1 MPNAGDFVRVLLKD
15 ETLDGIVIPSED
27 NYLVIKLASG
37 YNIGLENNK
46 IKKVTVLKKS
56 VSTKVKEE
64 KQPAKANITIL
75 HTGGTI
81 ASKIDYS
88 TGAVSAKFS
97 PSELKILFPELKKFG
112 KIRSILIGNFL
123 SENIRFEHYNKLV
136 KTIKKEI
143 NNTNGIIITHGTDTL
158 HYTSAALSF
167 MLQGINKPVVLVGAQ
182 RSSDRG
188 SSDSLLNLVSAARFI
203 EENIP
208 GVFVC
213 MHNSESDDSTI
224 ILKGVNCKK
233 LHSSRRDA
241 FKQINTKPV
250 ALISDKIKWIEKPKM
265 KKEKFKVYFLKDLK
279 IGMLKAHPHMF
290 VEEIKLFEKFDG
302 LIIEGTGLGHLP
314 VEKFDFSTG
323 ENEKIFKE
331 LSRLAKK
338 IPLFM
343 TSQTINGRINMEV
356 YSPGRKL
363 KKLGVL
369 GNYNTMTS
377 ETAFVKLAWA
387 VSNFKNVE
395 EVMMTN
401 FYGENSDRLEDGF

>member
-1 MPNAGDFVRVLLKD
+1 MPNAGDFIRVLLKD
-15 ETLDGIVIPSED
+15 ETLDGIVMPSGD
-27 NYLVIKLASG
+27 NYLVLKLASG
-37 YNIGLENNK
+37 YNIGLENKK
-46 IKKVTVLKKS
+46 IKKITVLKKV
-56 VSTKVKEE
+56 VSSRIKEE
-64 KQPAKANITIL
+64 KQPVKSDITIL

-97 PSELKILFPELKKFG
+97 PSELKTLFPELKKFG

-123 SENIRFEHYNKLV
+123 SENIRFEHYNKLAR
-136 KTIKKEI
+136 TIKKEI
-143 NNTNGIIITHGTDTL
+143 DNTKGIIITHGTDTL

-188 SSDSLLNLVSAARFI
+188 SSDASLNLISAAKFI
-203 EENIP
+203 KEKIP

-213 MHNSESDDSTI
+213 MHNSESDDSVI
-224 ILKGVNCKK
+224 IMNGVNCKK

-241 FKQINTKPV
+241 FKPINIEPV
-250 ALISDKIKWIEKPKM
+250 ALISEKIKWIEKPKM
-265 KKEKFKVYFLKDLK
+265 KKEKFKVYYLKDLK
-279 IGMLKAHPHMF
+279 IGILKVHPQMF
-290 VEEIKLFEKFDG
+290 VEELKTFEKFDG

-314 VEKFDFSTG
+314 VEKFDSLTY

-331 LSRLAKK
+331 ISRLSKK
-338 IPLFM
+338 IPIFM

-363 KKLGVL
+363 KKIGVL

-377 ETAFVKLAWA
+377 ETAFVKLAW
-387 VSNFKNVE
+387 VLSNFKNVD
-395 EVMMTN
+395 EVMMNN
-401 FYGENSDRLEDGF
+401 FFGENSDRLKDGF

>member
-1 MPNAGDFVRVLLKD
+1 MPNAGDFVRVVLKD
-15 ETLDGIVIPSED
+15 ETLDGIVMPSED
-27 NYLVIKLASG
+27 NYLVLKLASG
-37 YNIGLENNK
+37 YNIGLEN
-46 IKKVTVLKKS
+46 KKVKKITVLKKS
-56 VSTKVKEE
+56 VSSRTKKE
-64 KQPAKANITIL
+64 KQPVKADITIL

-97 PSELKILFPELKKFG
+97 PSELKTLFPELKKFG

-143 NNTNGIIITHGTDTL
+143 DNTQGIIITHGTDTL

-167 MLQGINKPVVLVGAQ
+167 MLQGLNKPVVLVGAQ

-188 SSDSLLNLVSAARFI
+188 SSDASLNLVSAAKFI
-203 EENIP
+203 KEKIP

-213 MHNSESDDSTI
+213 MHNSENDDSAI
-224 ILKGVNCKK
+224 IMNGANCKK

-241 FKQINTKPV
+241 FKPINIEPV
-250 ALISDKIKWIEKPKM
+250 ALISEKIKWIEKPK
-265 KKEKFKVYFLKDLK
+265 KTVEKLKVYYLKNLK
-279 IGMLKAHPHMF
+279 IGILKAHPQMF
-290 VEEIKLFEKFDG
+290 VEEIKTFENFDG

-314 VEKFDFSTG
+314 VEKFDSSTL
-323 ENEKIFKE
+323 ENERIFKE
-331 LSRLAKK
+331 LSRLTKK
-338 IPLFM
+338 IPVFM
-343 TSQTINGRINMEV
+343 TSQTISGRVNMEV

-369 GNYNTMTS
+369 GNYSTMTS

-387 VSNFKNVE
+387 LSNFKNVE

-401 FYGENSDRLEDGF
+401 FFGENSDRLKDGF

>member
-15 ETLDGIVIPSED
+15 ETLDGIVMPSED
-27 NYLVIKLASG
+27 KDLVLKLASG
-37 YNIGLENNK
+37 YNIGLEKNK
-46 IKKVTVLKKS
+46 IKKLTVLKKS
-56 VSTKVKEE
+56 VSSKTKNE
-64 KQPAKANITIL
+64 KQPSKADITIL

-97 PSELKILFPELKKFG
+97 PSEIKALFPELKNFG
-112 KIRSILIGNFL
+112 KIRSLLIGNFL
-123 SENIRFEHYNKLV
+123 SENIRFEQYNKLARA
-136 KTIKKEI
+136 IKKELS
-143 NNTNGIIITHGTDTL
+143 NTNGIIITHGTDTL

-188 SSDSLLNLVSAARFI
+188 SSDASLNLVSAAKFI
-203 EENIP
+203 KEKVP

-213 MHNSESDDSTI
+213 MHNSESDDSALI
-224 ILKGVNCKK
+224 MKGVNCKK

-241 FKQINTKPV
+241 FKPVNIEPV
-250 ALISDKIKWIEKPKM
+250 ALVYNKIKWLKKPKI
-265 KKEKFKVYFLKDLK
+265 KNEKFKVSFFKDLK
-279 IGMLKAHPHMF
+279 IGILKAHPQMF
-290 VEEIKLFEKFDG
+290 VEELKIFEKFNG

-314 VEKFDFSTG
+314 VEKFDSSTS

-331 LSRLAKK
+331 VSKLARK
-338 IPLFM
+338 IPVFM

-356 YSPGRKL
+356 YSPGRML
-363 KKLGVL
+363 KKTGVL
-369 GNYNTMTS
+369 GNYNTMTC

-387 VSNFKNVE
+387 LSNFKNVE

-401 FYGENSDRLEDGF
+401 FFGENSDRLEDGF